1 MEQELKIGDRVLV
14 PNQYFDEFED
24 DCWVG
29 RIIGFKDEYVQV
41 SDQDNDIFD
50 VKPEHITLWN

>member
-1 MEQELKIGDRVLV
+1 MLKIGDRVLV
-14 PNQYFDEFED
+14 PNQYFDEFKD